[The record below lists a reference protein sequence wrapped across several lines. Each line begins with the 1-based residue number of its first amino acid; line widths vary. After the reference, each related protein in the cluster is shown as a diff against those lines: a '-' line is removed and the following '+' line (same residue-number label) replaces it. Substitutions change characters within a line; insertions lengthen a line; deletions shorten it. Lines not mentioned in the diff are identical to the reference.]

1 MHEVP
6 GDGNCFFHAVVQ
18 AAKANSS
25 NTFAE
30 IKEFNNGAQLRKDL
44 QSKINSEACRQKL
57 QNDSVS
63 ADLRRELENMIYNNE
78 YGGQSALILL
88 QCAYN
93 EDIKINFVQD
103 LRDGTYT
110 CLACEYDSP
119 DVIWLLF
126 KPSEQSELLNHYEWL
141 EPQQTME
148 ASGVELKAEELDGLK
163 YNLEDLKRLFK
174 TDEEEILNKIKKELE
189 RFDDDADLKTKY
201 LQQVV
206 DNLLFNKGNSGI
218 VPFLCRA
225 YSENAVSKFITSMK
239 AYLEFGLRMARQG
252 ETQDFYAENYKDF
265 FDLNWKSGVK
275 RFNEYSRYKFFMTD
289 RSLQIDQDILKTALE
304 NKQAVN
310 AEHDLISLES
320 PSSFSNWSSIVR
332 FAIYEKYNFFLPNVH
347 DELQGEVYEA
357 LVERE
362 GFDDFVYI
370 YCTLYTLIFNTTPI
384 VTEET
389 KVDFEDETK
398 EDSDDETK
406 KDS

>member
-1 MHEVP
+1 M
-6 GDGNCFFHAVVQ
+6 
-18 AAKANSS
+18 
-25 NTFAE
+25 
-30 IKEFNNGAQLRKDL
+30 
-44 QSKINSEACRQKL
+44 
-57 QNDSVS
+57 
-63 ADLRRELENMIYNNE
+63 
-78 YGGQSALILL
+78 
-88 QCAYN
+88 
-93 EDIKINFVQD
+93 
-103 LRDGTYT
+103 
-110 CLACEYDSP
+110 
-119 DVIWLLF
+119 
-126 KPSEQSELLNHYEWL
+126 
-141 EPQQTME
+141 
-148 ASGVELKAEELDGLK
+148 
-163 YNLEDLKRLFK
+163 
-174 TDEEEILNKIKKELE
+174 
-189 RFDDDADLKTKY
+189 
-201 LQQVV
+201 QQVV

-265 FDLNWKSGVK
+265 FDLNSKSGVK

-370 YCTLYTLIFNTTPI
+370 YCTLYTLIFNTTP
-384 VTEET
+384 VVSTANT
-389 KVDFEDETK
+389 KTGNEGEKDFQNDGKDSKDNRKYFDEFLDTDDSE
-398 EDSDDETK
+398 EDSDEER
-406 KDS
+406 KDGS

>member
-1 MHEVP
+1 M
-6 GDGNCFFHAVVQ
+6 
-18 AAKANSS
+18 
-25 NTFAE
+25 
-30 IKEFNNGAQLRKDL
+30 
-44 QSKINSEACRQKL
+44 
-57 QNDSVS
+57 
-63 ADLRRELENMIYNNE
+63 
-78 YGGQSALILL
+78 
-88 QCAYN
+88 
-93 EDIKINFVQD
+93 
-103 LRDGTYT
+103 RDGTYT

-174 TDEEEILNKIKKELE
+174 TDEEEILNKIMKELE